1 MKAKHTFRLKHIISV
16 VAILGCIFVV
26 SQSHAQLSAGNG
38 TNITNNQINLGGTLT
53 QNTTLTH
60 IGNGNRTASLTFSK
74 DVTGVSSAFMGGVL
88 NVARIGDD
96 PTTERDNILSVQN
109 NTVPIVNG
117 AQVNGGG
124 VGKPSIAGMRRYFIL
139 DNNNPSIAL
148 NGGVSSSIAITA
160 IGSPAGGT
168 LTGNGKLIG
177 YDVDFDPFSGIT
189 PSQLANPINVNV
201 PYISYNS
208 GGIRA
213 YQGYSVN
220 GTNTFSS
227 IIGFNAGSPFS
238 SYGAQG
244 FFTYQNAYGIY
255 IQPQYMAGYTTGT
268 GYGIYQQGANDINV
282 FNGSV
287 GIGTATPKEAL
298 SVNGN
303 IRAKDI
309 KVDANNWP
317 DYVFT
322 PEHQLPSLEALF
334 IQIKEQ
340 GHLPNIPSAEEVS
353 KNGIALGEINK
364 KLLEKVEEL
373 TLYVIKQNEQ
383 IKDLKTQ
390 SKDVK
395 QLKELLLKQN
405 EKIAQLE
412 KLISHQDIKATK

>member
-1 MKAKHTFRLKHIISV
+1 MKAKNIFRLKHITPAAAV
-16 VAILGCIFVV
+16 LGALLIAN
-26 SQSHAQLSAGNG
+26 QSHAQLTSGNG

-60 IGNGNRTASLTFSK
+60 TGNGIRTASLTFSK

-88 NVARIGDD
+88 NVARTGDD
-96 PTTERDNILSVQN
+96 PTTERDNVLVVQN
-109 NTVPIVNG
+109 NTVPIVSG
-117 AQVNGGG
+117 SQVNGGG
-124 VGKPSIAGMRRYFIL
+124 ISKPSIAGIRRYFIL
-139 DNNNPSIAL
+139 GNNNPSVAL
-148 NGGVSSSIAITA
+148 NGNFSSTIAITA

-189 PSQLANPINVNV
+189 PSQLANPIKVNV

-255 IQPQYMAGYTTGT
+255 IQPQYMTGYTTGT

-282 FNGSV
+282 FYGSV

-303 IRAKDI
+303 IRAKDV
-309 KVDANNWP
+309 KVETINWP
-317 DYVFT
+317 DYVFR
-322 PEHQLPSLEALF
+322 PEHRLPSLETLSA
-334 IQIKEQ
+334 QIKEQ

-353 KNGIALGEINK
+353 KNGIALGEMNK

-373 TLYVIKQNEQ
+373 TLYAIKQNEE
-383 IKDLKTQ
+383 T
-390 SKDVK
+390 SK
-395 QLKELLLKQN
+395 LKELLLKQS
-405 EKIAQLE
+405 EQL
-412 KLISHQDIKATK
+412 KHQQQEIEALKAKVK